1 MTNLF
6 EAAICLRMLRWL
18 RFVSACG
25 AIGVVLCGLPAQAAT
40 GKVIKVLPLFL
51 DLKGRQALSPSLY
64 DRDAYQAILHQH
76 PEKRSGLRYAI
87 QWKTKG
93 GVWEPL
99 KLRLEVRGIAE
110 GNVPRELTIDKNV
123 DPGGRFS
130 RWSSITLGREEYAVL
145 GEVTAWRVTL
155 WEGEQMLGE
164 QKSFLW

>member
-1 MTNLF
+1 MTKRV
-6 EAAICLRMLRWL
+6 EAGICVHMRQLLKL
-18 RFVSACG
+18 VFAGVLIGSLLG
-25 AIGVVLCGLPAQAAT
+25 AAAQAAT

-64 DRDAYQAILHQH
+64 DRDAYQAMLRQN

-93 GVWEPL
+93 SAWEPL
-99 KLRLEVRGIAE
+99 KIRLEVRGIAE
-110 GNVPRELTIDKNV
+110 GNLPRELNIEKSV
-123 DPGGRFS
+123 QPGKWFS
-130 RWSSITLGREEYAVL
+130 QWSSITLGREEYAVL

-155 WEGEQMLGE
+155 WEGDKMLGE